1 MSVRRGVRLKRL
13 GFQLAS
19 SLAYGWLAPLY
30 EAVAQLFS
38 NGEWHTWRRQAIVA
52 LRARVGLPNV
62 QPRILEV
69 GCGTGALLA
78 EASAAGSAVIGLDR
92 SAPMLRAAAQRLRR
106 GGLTSVLLVQGMA
119 QAIPLAA
126 CSVDCI
132 ILTFP
137 TAYVFD
143 LRTWQEFRRLLAP
156 GGWVI
161 WVDGGEIDHPNL
173 IARLL
178 QALLSPDLAAQ
189 RLMLAMPAQVR
200 SVGFAAGWQ
209 THELPSGRVSILTA
223 QIGAHEQEGP
233 PLLLDGGP

>member
-1 MSVRRGVRLKRL
+1 VSDKCDVRLKRL

-30 EAVAQLFS
+30 EAVARLFS
-38 NGEWHTWRRQAIVA
+38 NGEWHTWRRQAVVVLAARTA
-52 LRARVGLPNV
+52 LTGV

-69 GCGTGALLA
+69 GCGTGALLI
-78 EASAAGSAVIGLDR
+78 EMTVAGSSVIGLDR

-106 GGLTSVLLVQGMA
+106 EGSPPVILVQGMA
-119 QAIPLAA
+119 QAVPLPAH
-126 CSVDCI
+126 SVDCI
-132 ILTFP
+132 VLTFP

-143 LRTWQEFRRLLAP
+143 LRTWQEFHRLLTP

-161 WVDGGEIDHPNL
+161 WVDGGEIDRPNL

-178 QALLSPDLAAQ
+178 QALLSPDLDAQ
-189 RLMLAMPAQVR
+189 RLMLAMPAHVR
-200 SVGFAAGWQ
+200 GLGFAASWQ

-223 QIGAHEQEGP
+223 QTGAYEQEGP
-233 PLLLDGGP
+233 LSTSDGGP

>member
-1 MSVRRGVRLKRL
+1 MQLKRL
-13 GFQLAS
+13 VFQLAS

-30 EAVAQLFS
+30 EVVAQLFS
-38 NGEWHTWRRQAIVA
+38 NGQWHTWRRQAIVA
-52 LRARVGLPNV
+52 LRAQTALTGV
-62 QPRILEV
+62 QPRLLEV

-78 EASAAGSAVIGLDR
+78 EASAAGRAVIGLDR
-92 SAPMLRAAAQRLRR
+92 SAPMLRAAVQRLRR

-119 QAIPLAA
+119 QAIPLPA

-137 TAYVFD
+137 TAYIFD
-143 LRTWQEFRRLLAP
+143 LRTWQEFGRVLAP

-161 WVDGGEIDHPNL
+161 WVDGGEIDHPGL

-189 RLMLAMPAQVR
+189 RLMRAMPAQVR
-200 SVGFAAGWQ
+200 GLGFAASWQ
-209 THELPSGRVSILTA
+209 TRELPSGRVSILTA
-223 QIGAHEQEGP
+223 QMGAHEQEGP
-233 PLLLDGGP
+233 PSSGNGGP